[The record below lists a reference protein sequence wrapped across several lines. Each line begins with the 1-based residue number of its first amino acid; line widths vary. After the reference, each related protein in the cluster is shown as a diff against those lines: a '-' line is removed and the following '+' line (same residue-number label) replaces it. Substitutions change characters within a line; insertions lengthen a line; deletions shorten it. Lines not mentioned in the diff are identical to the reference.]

1 MQARP
6 IDIFANPLNL
16 VTLNNFTKLWWLEK
30 IHLFEGLSEQE
41 MEKVNERT
49 TMKTKEK
56 GSHIYFPHEPS
67 KIIFFLKSGRV
78 KIGSYSNDGK
88 EIIKAIMHP
97 GDMFGELGLV
107 GQETRKDFAIA
118 MDNDVRVCTMNV
130 EEVLEMMRSNP
141 DLSMKITAT
150 IGDRLAKVERKFESL
165 IFKDARTRI
174 VDLIR
179 EMAKDRGKVL
189 AGGEV
194 LLEHSLTHQDIASLT
209 ATSRQTVTTVLNE
222 LKDNDVIN
230 FDRKTILIH
239 EMDKLK

>member
-1 MQARP
+1 MQ
-6 IDIFANPLNL
+6 
-16 VTLNNFTKLWWLEK
+16 K
-30 IHLFEGLSEQE
+30 IE
-41 MEKVNERT
+41 ERA

-56 GSHIYFPHEPS
+56 GTHIYFPNEPS
-67 KIIFFLKSGRV
+67 KVIFFLKNGRV

-88 EIIKAIMHP
+88 EVIKGIMHP

-107 GQETRKDFAIA
+107 GQDTRKDFAIA
-118 MDNDVRVCTMNV
+118 MDDDVRVCTMNV
-130 EEVLEMMRSNP
+130 EEILEMMRGNAE
-141 DLSMKITAT
+141 LSLKITAT

-174 VDLIR
+174 VDLVK
-179 EMAKDRGKVL
+179 EMATDRGKVL
-189 AGGEV
+189 AGGAV

-222 LKDNDVIN
+222 LKELELIN

-239 EMDKLK
+239 EMNKLK

>member
-1 MQARP
+1 
-6 IDIFANPLNL
+6 
-16 VTLNNFTKLWWLEK
+16 LNNYTKLWWLEK
-30 IHLFEGLSEQE
+30 IHLFEGLSDEE
-41 MEKVNERT
+41 MQKIEERS

-56 GSHIYFPHEPS
+56 GTHIYFPNEPS
-67 KIIFFLKSGRV
+67 KIIFFLKNGRV

-88 EIIKAIMHP
+88 EIIKGIMHP
-97 GDMFGELGLV
+97 GDMFGEMGLV

-118 MDNDVRVCTMNV
+118 MDDDVRVCTMNV
-130 EEVLEMMRSNP
+130 EEVIDMMRGNS
-141 DLSMKITAT
+141 DLSLKITTT
-150 IGDRLAKVERKFESL
+150 IGNRLSKIERKFESL

-179 EMAKDRGKVL
+179 EMATERGKVL

-194 LLEHSLTHQDIASLT
+194 LLEHSLTHQDIANLT

-222 LKDNDVIN
+222 LKENDQIN

-239 EMDKLK
+239 EMEKLV

>member
-1 MQARP
+1 M
-6 IDIFANPLNL
+6 
-16 VTLNNFTKLWWLEK
+16 NNFTKLWWLEK

-41 MEKVNERT
+41 MQKIEERA

-56 GSHIYFPHEPS
+56 GTHIYFPNEPS
-67 KIIFFLKSGRV
+67 KVIFFLKNGRV

-88 EIIKAIMHP
+88 EVIKGIMHP

-107 GQETRKDFAIA
+107 GQDTRKDFAIA
-118 MDNDVRVCTMNV
+118 MDDDVRVCTMNV
-130 EEVLEMMRSNP
+130 EEILEMMRGNAE
-141 DLSMKITAT
+141 LSLKITAT

-174 VDLIR
+174 VDLVK
-179 EMAKDRGKVL
+179 EMATDRGKVL
-189 AGGEV
+189 AGGAV

-222 LKDNDVIN
+222 LKELELIN

-239 EMDKLK
+239 EMNKLK